1 MEIRKESDSMGTIDV
16 PLHALWGAQTQ
27 RSMQNFVIGAELP
40 GKQRFPLQFIHAF
53 ALVKKAAALSNHEL
67 GLLPAQLCH
76 LITQAC
82 DEIVQG
88 RHNEQFPLVIWQT
101 GSGTQTNMNLNEVI
115 ANRANELAG
124 SARGTK
130 TPVHPNDHVNLSQS
144 SNDVFPTVMN
154 IVIVAALHEKL
165 LPALDLLHE
174 ALAAKALAFAALM
187 KTGRTHMMD
196 ATPIALGQEFS
207 GYRQQIAHARAQI
220 AAVLPEVQAL
230 AIGGSAVGTGV
241 NTPPRWTETVTR
253 HIVALTG
260 IAFTTAD
267 NKFIALAAHD
277 ALTDLHG
284 RMRVLATALLKIVND
299 LRLMGSGPRCGLAE
313 IRLPANEP
321 GSSIMPG
328 KVNPTQIEALS
339 MVAIQVLGNDTA
351 VGFANSQGQF
361 ELNVYK
367 PLIFR
372 NVFESLILL
381 AGAIEGFTRH
391 CLQGIEADEEKLAHY
406 AGLSL
411 MRAAELT
418 PYIGYD
424 QAAKSAQFAHE
435 HGISLKQAVLKL
447 GLMTESDFD
456 KATKPDS
463 AEAAVNPGGASS
475 K

>member
-1 MEIRKESDSMGTIDV
+1 MTTRKESDSLGTVDV
-16 PLHALWGAQTQ
+16 PQEALWGAQTQ
-27 RSMQNFVIGAELP
+27 RSLQNFAIGTALR
-40 GKQRFPLQFIHAF
+40 GKQRFPLQFIYAF
-53 ALVKKAAALSNHEL
+53 AQVKKAAAFANHEL
-67 GLLPAQLCH
+67 GILPANLCH
-76 LITQAC
+76 LIAQAC
-82 DEIVQG
+82 DEIVAAK
-88 RHNEQFPLVIWQT
+88 HDDQFPLVVWQT

-124 SARGTK
+124 AARGSK

-154 IVIVAALHEKL
+154 VVIAMALIADL

-174 ALAAKALAFAALM
+174 ELDGKTRAFSALT

-196 ATPIALGQEFS
+196 ASPLTLGQEFS
-207 GYRQQIAHARAQI
+207 GYREQVAYARRQIC
-220 AAVLPEVQAL
+220 AAVPEVQAL
-230 AIGGSAVGTGV
+230 ALGGSAVGTGI

-253 HIVALTG
+253 HIAALTG
-260 IAFTTAD
+260 TAFTTAD
-267 NKFIALAAHD
+267 NKFMALAGHD
-277 ALTDLHG
+277 VLTDLHG
-284 RMRVLATALLKIVND
+284 RLRLLATTLLKIVND

-339 MVAIQVLGNDTA
+339 MVAIQVIGNDTV
-351 VGFANSQGQF
+351 VGIANSQGQF

-372 NVFESLILL
+372 NVFESVVLL
-381 AGAIEGFTRH
+381 ADAINGFTHH
-391 CLQGIEADEEKLAHY
+391 CLRGIEADAARLSQY

-418 PYIGYD
+418 SYIGYD
-424 QAAKSAQFAHE
+424 LAAKSAQYAHD
-435 HGISLKQAVLKL
+435 HGVSLKHAVLEL
-447 GLMTESDFD
+447 GLMTESEFD
-456 KATKPDS
+456 QAT
-463 AEAAVNPGGASS
+463 GA
-475 K
+475 